1 MPTFYLLR
9 VLELVS
15 SFSAG
20 DLLVRAGE
28 WDPRT
33 QDEPLPYQDRAVNS
47 IIRHL
52 SHRADTLYHDVA
64 LLALQEPFV
73 QADNV
78 GVVCL
83 PGPGARFNLVNCVA
97 SGWGQ
102 DKLGTQE
109 TFQTPLK
116 KVELPIVPHD
126 ECQKKLRT
134 TRLSP
139 FFKLHGSFICAG
151 GESGRDTCQVGRAVA
166 RYGTVYLRRWGEW
179 QRRLPG
185 IVLFIWTVEDSGGD
199 TCQVGRV
206 AERDTCQVWYCLSV
220 QVGRVAER
228 DTCQVLYCLS
238 AQVGRVAE
246 TPVRYG
252 TVYLCRWGEWQRET
266 DTCQGDGG
274 GPLVCPLSDVT
285 GRYVQVGVVSWGIG
299 CGDTQVPAVYS
310 NVARYTQWIGEQL
323 QLMELKLQSSVQ
335 LYDEGFTSA
344 VKFVNDSTELSRAR
358 DQREPPLPALTT
370 DPDLRRSGFLT
381 SGFPTLYCT
390 KV

>member
-73 QADNV
+73 KADNV

-151 GESGRDTCQVGRAVA
+151 GESGRDTCQEGRVAETPA
-166 RYGTVYLRRWGEW
+166 RYGTVYLCRWGEW
-179 QRRLPG
+179 QRE
-185 IVLFIWTVEDSGGD
+185 T
-199 TCQVGRV
+199 
-206 AERDTCQVWYCLSV
+206 DTCQVWYCLSV

-228 DTCQVLYCLS
+228 
-238 AQVGRVAE
+238 
-246 TPVRYG
+246 
-252 TVYLCRWGEWQRET
+252 

-323 QLMELKLQSSVQ
+323 QLMELKLQSSV
-335 LYDEGFTSA
+335 
-344 VKFVNDSTELSRAR
+344 
-358 DQREPPLPALTT
+358 
-370 DPDLRRSGFLT
+370 
-381 SGFPTLYCT
+381 
-390 KV
+390 